1 MGETALTNR
10 SDKTVPTGPW
20 HRFFA
25 GLGVIAISLLL
36 VALPRPAQAG
46 YASIVMDYNTGKIVN
61 EVNADAQN
69 HPASLTKMMTL
80 YLTFE
85 ALYRGKI
92 SLYQQVPVSAWA
104 SNKSPT
110 KLGLR
115 PGQTISVHDCILGMV
130 TKSAND
136 AATVMAEA
144 LGGSEAGFATMMNE
158 KARELGM
165 TRTFFRNAS
174 GLPDSAQVTTARD
187 LLRLSTALYRNYPVQ
202 FRYFATREFVFR
214 GQVIH
219 GHNHLMERYAGM
231 DGIKTGFT
239 DASGFNLAST
249 AARNGRRLFG
259 VVMGG
264 STHQA
269 RDRLM
274 ETLLDNAFANRP
286 TDPIL
291 VARAA
296 GVSNAVA
303 RRQLAGLTVAPSRVR
318 ARTERAEPA
327 RGHGHSHRDPV
338 QLASYRQP
346 SWSIR
351 HASCSKRAE
360 AERESR
366 AAIRL
371 VHLSGRPNTIV
382 ASGHRRSH
390 HVYHPQVAGLS
401 KHQALAACQTLH
413 RKGRGCVVIP
423 PSKGAIRVASTD

>member
-1 MGETALTNR
+1 MVKGETALTNQPTE
-10 SDKTVPTGPW
+10 TVPTGSW
-20 HRFFA
+20 QRSLA
-25 GLGVIAISLLL
+25 GLAAYAVSLMLLL
-36 VALPRPAQAG
+36 LPHQARAG

-80 YLTFE
+80 YITFE

-92 SLYQQVPVSAWA
+92 TLYQQMPVSEWA

-136 AATVMAEA
+136 AATVMAEG
-144 LGGSEAGFATMMNE
+144 LGGSEAGFANMMNE

-174 GLPDSAQVTTARD
+174 GLPDNAQVTTARD
-187 LLRLSTALYRNYPVQ
+187 LLRLSTALYRNYPAQ
-202 FRYFATREFVFR
+202 FRYFATREFMFR

-249 AARNGRRLFG
+249 AARDGRRLFG

-296 GVSNAVA
+296 GVSNVMA
-303 RRQLAGLTVAPSRVR
+303 RRQLAGLTAEPPRAHVR
-318 ARTERAEPA
+318 LARAEKT
-327 RGHGHSHRDPV
+327 RRHGHRDSV
-338 QLASYRQP
+338 QLASYQQP

-351 HASCSKRAE
+351 LASCGKRAE
-360 AERESR
+360 AERESH
-366 AAIRL
+366 AALRL
-371 VHLSGRPNTIV
+371 AHLSGRPNTIV
-382 ASGHRRSH
+382 ASGRRKSR

-413 RKGRGCVVIP
+413 RKGRDCVVIP
-423 PSKGAIRVASTD
+423 PSRGPIRVASSD

>member
-1 MGETALTNR
+1 MTNR
-10 SDKTVPTGPW
+10 SDVTVPTGPW
-20 HRFFA
+20 QRIFA
-25 GLGVIAISLLL
+25 GLGIPLMSLLL
-36 VALPRPAQAG
+36 VMLPHPARAG
-46 YASIVMDYNTGKIVN
+46 YASIVMDYSTGKIVN

-92 SLYQQVPVSAWA
+92 SLYQQMPVSQWA

-110 KLGLR
+110 RLGLR
-115 PGQTISVHDCILGMV
+115 PGQTITVHDCILGMV

-144 LGGSEAGFATMMNE
+144 LGGSEAGFANMMNE

-174 GLPDSAQVTTARD
+174 GLPDSAQITTARD

-249 AARNGRRLFG
+249 AARDGRRLFG

-296 GVSNAVA
+296 GVSNAAA
-303 RRQLAGLTVAPSRVR
+303 RRQLAGLPTAAPISRVR
-318 ARTERAEPA
+318 TARTELPRH
-327 RGHGHSHRDPV
+327 HGHHDGV
-338 QLASYRQP
+338 QFATYRQP

-351 HASCSKRAE
+351 LASCGKRAE

-371 VHLSGRPNTIV
+371 IHLSGKPNTIV
-382 ASGHRRSH
+382 ASGRHRAH

-413 RKGRGCVVIP
+413 RKGRDCVVIP
-423 PSKGAIRVASTD
+423 PKGAIRVASTD

>member
-1 MGETALTNR
+1 MIAMAAAVVLAL
-10 SDKTVPTGPW
+10 
-20 HRFFA
+20 
-25 GLGVIAISLLL
+25 
-36 VALPRPAQAG
+36 ALPRQAQAG
-46 YASIVMDYNTGKIVN
+46 YASMVIDYDTGKVLNAVN
-61 EVNADAQN
+61 PDAEN

-92 SLYQQVPVSAWA
+92 GLYQQVPVSAWA
-104 SNKSPT
+104 AGKSPT

-144 LGGSEAGFATMMNE
+144 LGGSEEQFVTMMNE
-158 KARELGM
+158 KARALGM

-187 LLRLSTALYRNYPVQ
+187 LIRLSVALYRNYPEQ
-202 FRYFATREFVFR
+202 FRYFATREFMFR
-214 GQVIH
+214 GQIVR

-249 AARNGRRLFG
+249 ASRQGRRLFG

-274 ETLLDNAFANRP
+274 ETLLDDGFANRP
-286 TDPIL
+286 TSPLL
-291 VARAA
+291 VAQAA
-296 GVSNAVA
+296 GVRASLA
-303 RRQLAGLTVAPSRVR
+303 REQLAGLDTAP
-318 ARTERAEPA
+318 PA
-327 RGHGHSHRDPV
+327 RLRVADAAGTRHHRNRSTITI
-338 QLASYRQP
+338 ASARGP

-351 HASCSKRAE
+351 LGNCSRRVQAVRETHAAV
-360 AERESR
+360 
-366 AAIRL
+366 RL
-371 VHLSGRPNTIV
+371 AHLSGTPSTIV
-382 ASGHRRSH
+382 ASGRRH
-390 HVYHPQVAGLS
+390 TRHVFHAQFVGLS
-401 KHQALAACQTLH
+401 RHQALTACETLN
-413 RKGRGCVVIP
+413 RKGHNCLVIP
-423 PSKGAIRVASTD
+423 PPKGSVRVASE

>member
-1 MGETALTNR
+1 LTNR

-20 HRFFA
+20 RRVLA
-25 GLGVIAISLLL
+25 GLGVIVMSL
-36 VALPRPAQAG
+36 VAVLLPRPAQAG
-46 YASIVMDYNTGKIVN
+46 YASIVLDYNTGKIVN

-92 SLYQQVPVSAWA
+92 SLYQQMPVSAWA

-144 LGGSEAGFATMMNE
+144 LGGSEAGFADLMNQ

-174 GLPDSAQVTTARD
+174 GLPDRAQVTTARD

-202 FRYFATREFVFR
+202 FRYFATREFMFR
-214 GQVIH
+214 GQMIH

-249 AARNGRRLFG
+249 ASRNGRRLFG

-303 RRQLAGLTVAPSRVR
+303 RRQLAGLPGTPTRSQVR
-318 ARTERAEPA
+318 AERVARA
-327 RGHGHSHRDPV
+327 HGRGHHDNV

-351 HASCSKRAE
+351 LASCSKRAE

-366 AAIRL
+366 TALRL
-371 VHLSGRPNTIV
+371 AHLSGRPNTIV
-382 ASGHRRSH
+382 ASGRRRSH

-413 RKGRGCVVIP
+413 RKGRDCVVIP
-423 PSKGAIRVASTD
+423 PSKGPIRVASRD

>member
-1 MGETALTNR
+1 MVKGETALTNQPTA
-10 SDKTVPTGPW
+10 TVPTGC
-20 HRFFA
+20 RYGSFA
-25 GLGVIAISLLL
+25 ALTASLLAFIVL
-36 VALPRPAQAG
+36 LLPQQARAG

-61 EVNADAQN
+61 EVNADVQN

-92 SLYQQVPVSAWA
+92 GLYQQMPVSEWA

-115 PGQTISVHDCILGMV
+115 PGQTITVHDCILGMV

-136 AATVMAEA
+136 AATVMAEG
-144 LGGSEAGFATMMNE
+144 LGGSEAGFANLMNE

-187 LLRLSTALYRNYPVQ
+187 LLRLSTALYRNYPAQ

-214 GQVIH
+214 GQMIH

-249 AARNGRRLFG
+249 AARDGRRLFG

-296 GVSNAVA
+296 GVSNTLA
-303 RRQLAGLTVAPSRVR
+303 RRQLAGLSAETPRPASRVARAEKSRR
-318 ARTERAEPA
+318 ARHEAVR
-327 RGHGHSHRDPV
+327 
-338 QLASYRQP
+338 LAAYREP

-351 HASCSKRAE
+351 LASCGKRAE
-360 AERESR
+360 AERESHT
-366 AAIRL
+366 ALRL
-371 VHLSGRPNTIV
+371 AHLSGKPNTIV
-382 ASGHRRSH
+382 AVGRRKSR

-401 KHQALAACQTLH
+401 KHQAVAACQVLH
-413 RKGRGCVVIP
+413 RKGRDCVVIP
-423 PSKGAIRVASTD
+423 PAKGPIRVASRD